1 VGSVDW
7 IALRGRD
14 RYYRLAKR
22 LGVPSRA
29 YFKLAQ
35 LNNKYGFLASGARVI
50 DLGSSPGG
58 WLSYELEQVGQM
70 GRIVAVDIDNIK
82 VKSPENLVF
91 IQKDIFNLDPNEL
104 LGALGGRANVFL
116 SDLAPRFTGIRSVD
130 IARHY
135 DLALRALELS
145 SQTLDSRGW
154 LVIKLYMS
162 PEVKEFVSMLRQR
175 FERVKLEKPSSSRPS
190 SSEVYAVCHKVCDK
204 VTFVQG

>member
-1 VGSVDW
+1 MGSVDW

-14 RYYRLAKR
+14 KYYRLAKR

-35 LNNKYGFLASGARVI
+35 LNNKYGFLVRGSKVV

-58 WLSYELEQVGQM
+58 WLSYELERVGQM
-70 GRIVAVDIDNIK
+70 GRVVAVDVDNIR
-82 VKSPENLVF
+82 VTSHGNLVF
-91 IQKDIFNLDPNEL
+91 IQKDIFDLDPQEL
-104 LGALGGRANVFL
+104 LGALGGRADVLL

-135 DLALRALELS
+135 DLASRALGLS

-154 LVIKLYMS
+154 FVIKLYMS
-162 PEVKEFVSMLRQR
+162 PDVKEFVGMLRRR
-175 FERVKLEKPSSSRPS
+175 FENVKLEKPSSSRPS
-190 SSEVYAVCHKVCDK
+190 SSEVYAVCHKVRD
-204 VTFVQG
+204 